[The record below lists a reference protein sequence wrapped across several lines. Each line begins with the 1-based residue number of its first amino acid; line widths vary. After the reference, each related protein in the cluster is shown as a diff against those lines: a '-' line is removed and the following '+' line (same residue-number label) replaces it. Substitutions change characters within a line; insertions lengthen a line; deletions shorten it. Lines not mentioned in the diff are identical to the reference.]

1 MVATTAIVGA
11 TTGVMKPLLSKLTKL
26 LGEEYAKLKGVR
38 KQIKFLI
45 DELSTMSAALEMLAD
60 SDQQLNPEMR
70 DWRDKL
76 RELAYDLEDCI
87 DDFMSRVDHDG
98 EKMGFRKFF
107 RKLKKLKARHE
118 IANEIEELK
127 IRAIEASERHKRY
140 NFDQLAHNSST
151 FGIDPRLSAFYEE
164 VDKLVG
170 IDGPKKRI
178 IELLAMEM
186 KGSLKVVSIVGC
198 GGLGKTTLTNQVYDT
213 IRSQFSCAA
222 FVSVS
227 QRPDIKKILNDI
239 AEGVG
244 ISSRTPVGNDEKKL
258 INILREHLKNKRYL
272 VVIDDL
278 WDAKAWKTIE
288 LALLNSNCGSRVI
301 TTTRSVAVASC
312 CSSQDGYIYEMKPL
326 SFDDSKWLFLKRAFG
341 YEKSH
346 YPHLEDVL
354 DKILGKCG
362 GLPLAIITISSLLSY
377 QHAIDEWHRV
387 LNDIGY
393 GLARDP
399 YAETMSNILSLSFF
413 NLPHHL
419 KTCFMYLSVFPED
432 YNIDKRRLVS
442 KWIAEG
448 FIQDEQGRSA
458 YRTGEL
464 YFNELIN
471 RSLIEPVD
479 VKYGQAKACRVHD
492 IILDYIKCKATEENF
507 VTSLGSTVPGCTT
520 EYKVRR
526 LSVINSNEE
535 DVNIPTSL
543 DLSQVRSL
551 TIFGNRMQTSVFD
564 FKFLRVLDLVY
575 RDRMG
580 DLFANIEKLFHL
592 KYMCISSYGVDY
604 LPEKIGELK
613 YLETL
618 DIRQTNVEIL
628 PSTITNLQR
637 LARLFI
643 NQDTRFSD
651 ETTIGQ
657 LKSLEELKEFVVSQS
672 EQVTALQEVSKLTKL
687 RTLKLTLQS
696 PLSLDDYH
704 SCVGTLLQSLCNLY
718 DLCIMD
724 QSYENYC
731 LTLDSWHIASPCS
744 LRKLV
749 IKLVLTKVPNWMGVL
764 GNIGVLVLGI
774 LCIAPD
780 DIEILGA
787 IPSLLFLE
795 LQTYGGTNGR
805 IIIHGNNRFISLK
818 YFSLVI
824 HACGTALEFE
834 AGSMPKVEHLKLQFH
849 LHELECLNGSSDS
862 GIQHLSALGKVE
874 VKIICKP
881 SYVIELNGLNYDLME
896 QKSDCIVRCVA
907 RTIKTAVETL
917 PNHPT
922 ISFKTYH
929 VEECEHFE
937 TVSSPSELQ
946 ALILFTVSHMLDHPN
961 KQFRC
966 YSDAHFY
973 VPCFF

>member
-1 MVATTAIVGA
+1 MGE
-11 TTGVMKPLLSKLTKL
+11 
-26 LGEEYAKLKGVR
+26 LGTPG
-38 KQIKFLI
+38 
-45 DELSTMSAALEMLAD
+45 
-60 SDQQLNPEMR
+60 
-70 DWRDKL
+70 
-76 RELAYDLEDCI
+76 
-87 DDFMSRVDHDG
+87 
-98 EKMGFRKFF
+98 
-107 RKLKKLKARHE
+107 
-118 IANEIEELK
+118 NE
-127 IRAIEASERHKRY
+127 
-140 NFDQLAHNSST
+140 Q
-151 FGIDPRLSAFYEE
+151 
-164 VDKLVG
+164 
-170 IDGPKKRI
+170 
-178 IELLAMEM
+178 
-186 KGSLKVVSIVGC
+186 SLKVVSIVGC
-198 GGLGKTTLTNQVYDT
+198 GGLGKTTLANQVYDT

-227 QRPDIKKILNDI
+227 QRPDMKKILNDI

-244 ISSRTPVGNDEKKL
+244 ISSHTPAGNDEKKL

-387 LNDIGY
+387 LNAIGY

-432 YNIDKRRLVS
+432 YNIDNDVWLVNGLLKDS
-442 KWIAEG
+442 FRMNK
-448 FIQDEQGRSA
+448 
-458 YRTGEL
+458 GEVHI
-464 YFNELIN
+464 EL
-471 RSLIEPVD
+471 
-479 VKYGQAKACRVHD
+479 AKACRVHD

-526 LSVINSNEE
+526 LSVNNSNEE

-551 TIFGNRMQTSVFD
+551 TIFGNPMQTSVFD

-575 RDRMG
+575 RDSMG
-580 DLFANIEKLFHL
+580 DLFANVEKLFHL
-592 KYMCISSYGVDY
+592 KYLRISSHLMDY
-604 LPEKIGELK
+604 LPEKIGELQ

-618 DIRQTNVEIL
+618 DIRYTSVKTL
-628 PSTITNLQR
+628 PSTITKLQR

-643 NQDTRFSD
+643 SRRTRFSD
-651 ETTIGQ
+651 ETTIAQ
-657 LKSLEELKEFVVSQS
+657 LKNLEEIKEFAVSRS
-672 EQVTALQEVSKLTKL
+672 EQVTVLHEFSKLTKL
-687 RTLKLTLQS
+687 RTLKVTLES

-724 QSYENYC
+724 QSDENYC

-744 LRKLV
+744 LRKLL
-749 IKLVLTKVPNWMGVL
+749 IKLVITKVPNWMGVL
-764 GNIGVLVLGI
+764 GNIGVLYLGI
-774 LCIAPD
+774 LCMAPE
-780 DIEILGA
+780 DIVILGA
-787 IPSLLFLE
+787 IPSLLFLKLE
-795 LQTYGGTNGR
+795 TLGGTNGR

-818 YFSLVI
+818 YFSLAI
-824 HACGTALEFE
+824 GRLW
-834 AGSMPKVEHLKLQFH
+834 
-849 LHELECLNGSSDS
+849 
-862 GIQHLSALGKVE
+862 
-874 VKIICKP
+874 
-881 SYVIELNGLNYDLME
+881 
-896 QKSDCIVRCVA
+896 DCTGV
-907 RTIKTAVETL
+907 
-917 PNHPT
+917 
-922 ISFKTYH
+922 
-929 VEECEHFE
+929 
-937 TVSSPSELQ
+937 
-946 ALILFTVSHMLDHPN
+946 
-961 KQFRC
+961 
-966 YSDAHFY
+966 
-973 VPCFF
+973 